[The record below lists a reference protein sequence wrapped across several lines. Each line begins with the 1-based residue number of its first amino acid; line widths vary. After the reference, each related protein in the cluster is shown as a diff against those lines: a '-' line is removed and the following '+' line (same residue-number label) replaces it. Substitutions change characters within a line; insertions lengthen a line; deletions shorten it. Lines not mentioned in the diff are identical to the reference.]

1 LGRSNPRKRV
11 SPGRERYGQGWTMK
25 GSATIR
31 AFINRRHTAALHSPL
46 SETNI
51 KMPLAMEFQHHPSP
65 HLTRV
70 DAFRRHVNWK
80 YNLVLSS
87 YDELHKWST
96 DDVTSL
102 NRELWHFCGVIYSR
116 APSGVI
122 DSNNVSLW
130 LRPDWF
136 PGARLNFTE
145 NVLATGLAALPD
157 KVAISVC
164 REAGTQWT
172 YLTWKQL
179 EKEVARYASALKR
192 ADIRAGDRVASKST
206 TSIHHP

>member
-1 LGRSNPRKRV
+1 MEESRLGRSNPRKRV

-102 NRELWHFCGVIYSR
+102 NRELWHFCGVICNDLVNSQWIRLEGSR
-116 APSGVI
+116 FILAERSG
-122 DSNNVSLW
+122 
-130 LRPDWF
+130 R
-136 PGARLNFTE
+136 
-145 NVLATGLAALPD
+145 
-157 KVAISVC
+157 
-164 REAGTQWT
+164 
-172 YLTWKQL
+172 
-179 EKEVARYASALKR
+179 
-192 ADIRAGDRVASKST
+192 
-206 TSIHHP
+206 